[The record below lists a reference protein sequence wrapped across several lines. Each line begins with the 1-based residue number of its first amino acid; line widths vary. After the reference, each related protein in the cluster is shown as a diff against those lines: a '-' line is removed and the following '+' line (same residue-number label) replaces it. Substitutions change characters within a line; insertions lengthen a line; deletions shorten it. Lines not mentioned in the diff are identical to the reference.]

1 VVLFAIA
8 KENALSPSSGGL
20 ADANNWTT
28 AGASQLAAG
37 SYCGR
42 REKHEIASN
51 ELDSG
56 CTAVVQRNTR
66 DRKQRNKSRNVPSAE
81 KLPVVLID
89 TFSVISNG
97 RMRGGLEEPSL
108 YIRGN
113 RMFSIRD

>member
-1 VVLFAIA
+1 MILFATA

-28 AGASQLAAG
+28 AGASQQVAG
-37 SYCGR
+37 SCCGR
-42 REKHEIASN
+42 REKNEIASH

-81 KLPVVLID
+81 KLSVALID
-89 TFSVISNG
+89 TFFVISNG
-97 RMRGGLEEPSL
+97 RMPGGLEEPSL